1 MAESPQNQIP
11 STPEIPIAVVNPESG
26 SKIPEISVEKPAVV
40 SQPSIPQLEDT
51 FAADQAADQAAAVTL
66 EETMSIEK
74 PEDIRVTGD
83 TSTGKSVESWFTE
96 LNNRK

>member
-26 SKIPEISVEKPAVV
+26 SKFPEISVEKPAVV
-40 SQPSIPQLEDT
+40 SQPSIPQVEDT
-51 FAADQAADQAAAVTL
+51 LAADQAAAVTL

>member
-11 STPEIPIAVVNPESG
+11 TTPEIPIAVVNPESG
-26 SKIPEISVEKPAVV
+26 SKFPEISVEKPAVV
-40 SQPSIPQLEDT
+40 SQPSIPQVEDT
-51 FAADQAADQAAAVTL
+51 LAADQAAAVTL

>member
-1 MAESPQNQIP
+1 MAESHQNQIP
-11 STPEIPIAVVNPESG
+11 TTPEIPIAVVNPESG

-40 SQPSIPQLEDT
+40 SQPSIPQVEDT
-51 FAADQAADQAAAVTL
+51 LAADQAAAVTL

-83 TSTGKSVESWFTE
+83 TSTGKSIESWFTE

>member
-40 SQPSIPQLEDT
+40 SQPSIPQVEDT
-51 FAADQAADQAAAVTL
+51 LAADQAAAVTL

>member
-11 STPEIPIAVVNPESG
+11 TTPEIPIAVVNPESG

-40 SQPSIPQLEDT
+40 SQPSIPQVEDT
-51 FAADQAADQAAAVTL
+51 LAADQAAAVTL

>member
-11 STPEIPIAVVNPESG
+11 TTPEIPIAVVNPESG

-40 SQPSIPQLEDT
+40 SQPSIPQVEDT
-51 FAADQAADQAAAVTL
+51 LAADQAAAVTL

-83 TSTGKSVESWFTE
+83 TSTGKSIESWFTE

>member
-11 STPEIPIAVVNPESG
+11 TTPEIPIAVVNPESG
-26 SKIPEISVEKPAVV
+26 SKFPEISVEKPAVV
-40 SQPSIPQLEDT
+40 SQPSIPQVEDT
-51 FAADQAADQAAAVTL
+51 LAADQAAAVTL

-83 TSTGKSVESWFTE
+83 TSTGKSIESWFTE

>member
-11 STPEIPIAVVNPESG
+11 STLEIPIAVVNPESG

-40 SQPSIPQLEDT
+40 SQPSIPQVEDT
-51 FAADQAADQAAAVTL
+51 LAADQAAAVTL